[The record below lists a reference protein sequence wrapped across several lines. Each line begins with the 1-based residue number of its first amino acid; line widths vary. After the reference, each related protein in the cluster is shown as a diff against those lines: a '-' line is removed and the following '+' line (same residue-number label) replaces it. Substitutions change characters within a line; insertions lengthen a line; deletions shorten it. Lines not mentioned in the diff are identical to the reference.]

1 MVLNACNFG
10 AVQIGHLPHGP
21 AKSVN
26 QDYCLPLAFRQ
37 VCQCL
42 FKAGFDQGLMPLIPN
57 KQRGSHACSTT
68 ALPDSVEIPGGIA
81 HALESIPV
89 FPRPGQCLRS
99 GLPPSFD
106 TEPGEGPAL
115 LPEQNPQTRPDPVA
129 YFLPL
134 PIMSADTIRI
144 TTGHSHSLLNPGIP
158 ASCTAA
164 SIRLL
169 GFDAP
174 PAGTST

>member
-106 TEPGEGPAL
+106 TEPGEKSPAKARLYFPNKILKLVLIRSPIFYHYL
-115 LPEQNPQTRPDPVA
+115 L
-129 YFLPL
+129 
-134 PIMSADTIRI
+134 
-144 TTGHSHSLLNPGIP
+144 
-158 ASCTAA
+158 
-164 SIRLL
+164 
-169 GFDAP
+169 
-174 PAGTST
+174 